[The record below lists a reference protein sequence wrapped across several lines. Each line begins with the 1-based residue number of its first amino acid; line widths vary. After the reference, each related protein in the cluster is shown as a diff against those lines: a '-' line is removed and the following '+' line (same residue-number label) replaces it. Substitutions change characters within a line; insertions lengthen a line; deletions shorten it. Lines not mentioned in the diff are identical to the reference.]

1 MAGTYPTREA
11 TAILSGPCDEKCE
24 ACAAREWCGDWAE
37 DGEPRFFIESMHD
50 ELDRRQKRIDD
61 LERAIGIVGLH
72 STTVRMNQAVD
83 LVRRMAKHLK
93 AERCNWSC
101 IVYANKP
108 RVSCDGC
115 KTHKMLA
122 EAEAMTKEDKP

>member
-1 MAGTYPTREA
+1 MAGTWWCQKCKEA
-11 TAILSGPCDEKCE
+11 VISQRVTFQECHDTCGHPV
-24 ACAAREWCGDWAE
+24 EWVE
-37 DGEPRFFIESMHD
+37 YHVTLQE
-50 ELDRRQKRIDD
+50 ELTQAKD
-61 LERAIGIVGLH
+61 LIA
-72 STTVRMNQAVD
+72 
-83 LVRRMAKHLK
+83 RMAKHLK

-122 EAEAMTKEDKP
+122 EAEAMTAESSETVTSAAVTIGECQAEWMADPD